1 MELLAGA
8 NSYEILK
15 GNYVYLDNDF
25 LNLLY
30 KNDDVFT
37 KSLEYLKDSQ
47 LMVDTFTRFEFLRGI
62 YVPGEKRMMEN
73 FIDFFTP
80 TISHNDP
87 FQNIQKNALALSLIY
102 CHNKMAGGVSTVDLL
117 LAGRIMYDASNPL
130 LITGNKKDFPSCI
143 FDNLVVFNIEQTTNG
158 SIQSFSVIRFNR
170 TKFKNCEENLNKISK
185 R

>member
-30 KNDDVFT
+30 KNGDVFT
-37 KSLEYLKDSQ
+37 ESLKYLKDSER
-47 LMVDTFTRFEFLRGI
+47 MVDPFTRFEFLRGI
-62 YVPGEKRMMEN
+62 FVPGEKKTMEN

-80 TISHNDP
+80 SINHNDL
-87 FQNIQKNALALSLIY
+87 FLNIQKNALALSMIY
-102 CHNKMAGGVSTVDLL
+102 CHNKMGMGVSTVDLL
-117 LAGRIMYDASNPL
+117 LAGRIMYHASEPL

-143 FDNLVVFNIEQTTNG
+143 FDTLAVFNGEHPTNG
-158 SIQSFSVIRFNR
+158 SMQSFSVIKFNQA
-170 TKFKNCEENLNKISK
+170 KFDICVKNLGKVV
-185 R
+185 